1 MSLVWKLMRRHIS
14 LGQLAGFFFANLCG
28 MVIVLLSIQFYQDVA
43 PLFTEGDSFMKKDY
57 IIVSKKVST
66 LGSFVGKSNTFSQ
79 TEIDEIEEQ
88 PFTRGVGEFTPSQFK
103 VSAGVGMEQL
113 GLNLST
119 AMFFES
125 VPDKYVDTNLDGW
138 HFEPG
143 QEEIPIIIPRNYLNL
158 YNFGFAQSR
167 SLPQISEGVIN
178 MVNLE
183 VRIHGGGKRDT
194 YKGKIAGFSN
204 RLNTIL
210 VPESFMTWA
219 NIHYGDGG
227 IRKEPSRL
235 IVEVNNPNDD
245 RLAQFFRERGYD
257 TEDDKLDAGK
267 TTWFLKVIVGI
278 VLSVGLL
285 ISALSFY
292 ILMLSIYLLLQKN
305 TTKLEN
311 LLLIGYGPNRV
322 AFPYQSLTIALNAI
336 VLVLSVCIVLYVR
349 TLYLDLVE
357 QMFPSLNAGSW
368 WLMLVVGILLF
379 LSVSCFNVLA
389 IRKKIASIWMHQN

>member
-43 PLFTEGDSFMKKDY
+43 PVFTEGDSFMKKDY

-66 LGSFVGKSNTFSQ
+66 LGSFVGKSSTFSN
-79 TEIDEIEEQ
+79 TEIEEIEEQ

-125 VPDKYVDTNLDGW
+125 VPDKYVDTSLDGW
-138 HFEPG
+138 QFELG

-183 VRIHGGGKRDT
+183 VRISGGGRMDT

-210 VPESFMTWA
+210 VPESFMAWA
-219 NIHYGDGG
+219 NTHYGEGG

-235 IVEVNNPNDD
+235 IVEVNNPTDD
-245 RLAQFFRERGYD
+245 RIAQFFRERGYD

-322 AFPYQSLTIALNAI
+322 AFPYQSLTILLNAV
-336 VLVLSVCIVLYVR
+336 VLVLSVGIVLYVR

-357 QMFPSLNAGSW
+357 QMFPSLDAGSW

-379 LSVSCFNVLA
+379 VAVSMFNIMA
-389 IRKKIASIWMHQN
+389 IRKKVFSLFLCK

>member
-28 MVIVLLSIQFYQDVA
+28 MVIVLLSIQFYQDVV
-43 PLFTEGDSFMKKDY
+43 PVFTEGDSFMKKDY

-66 LGSFVGKSNTFSQ
+66 LGSFVGKSSTFSQ

-88 PFTRGVGEFTPSQFK
+88 PFTRGVGEFNPSQFK

-143 QEEIPIIIPRNYLNL
+143 QAEIPIIIPRNYLNL

-235 IVEVNNPNDD
+235 IVEVNNPTDD
-245 RLAQFFRERGYD
+245 RIAQFFRERGYD

-379 LSVSCFNVLA
+379 LLVSCFNVLA

>member
-1 MSLVWKLMRRHIS
+1 MSLVWKLMRQHIS

-43 PLFTEGDSFMKKDY
+43 PVFTEGDSFMKKDY

-66 LGSFVGKSNTFSQ
+66 LGSFVGKSSTFSHS
-79 TEIDEIEEQ
+79 EIEEIEDQ

-125 VPDKYVDTNLDGW
+125 VPDKYVDTNLEGW

-143 QEEIPIIIPRNYLNL
+143 QDEIPIIIPRNYLNL
-158 YNFGFAQSR
+158 YNFGFTQSR
-167 SLPQISEGVIN
+167 NLPQISEGVIN

-183 VRIHGGGKRDT
+183 VRIIGGGKRDT

-210 VPESFMTWA
+210 VPESFMAWA
-219 NIHYGDGG
+219 NIHYGEGG

-235 IVEVNNPNDD
+235 IVEVNNPTDD
-245 RLAQFFRERGYD
+245 RIAQFFRERGYD

-285 ISALSFY
+285 ISVLSFY

-311 LLLIGYGPNRV
+311 LLLIGYSPNRV
-322 AFPYQSLTIALNAI
+322 AFPYQSLTITLNAM
-336 VLVLSVCIVLYVR
+336 VLLLSVGIVLYVR
-349 TLYLDLVE
+349 TFYLELVE
-357 QMFPSLNAGSW
+357 QMFPTLDAGSW

-379 LSVSCFNVLA
+379 LAVSFFNVLA
-389 IRKKIASIWMHQN
+389 IRKKIASIWMHKN

>member
-28 MVIVLLSIQFYQDVA
+28 MVIVLLSIQFYRDVA

-66 LGSFVGKSNTFSQ
+66 LGSFVGKSSTFSQ

-235 IVEVNNPNDD
+235 IVEVNNPTDD
-245 RLAQFFRERGYD
+245 RIAQFFRERGYD

>member
-43 PLFTEGDSFMKKDY
+43 PVFTEGDSFMKKDY

-66 LGSFVGKSNTFSQ
+66 LGSFVGKSSTFSNA
-79 TEIDEIEEQ
+79 EIEEIEEQ

-103 VSAGVGMEQL
+103 VSTGVGMEQL

-125 VPDKYVDTNLDGW
+125 VPDKYVDTSLEGW
-138 HFEPG
+138 QFEPG

-167 SLPQISEGVIN
+167 NLPQISEGVIN

-183 VRIHGGGKRDT
+183 VRISGGGRMDT

-210 VPESFMTWA
+210 VPESFMSWA
-219 NIHYGDGG
+219 NTHYGEGG

-235 IVEVNNPNDD
+235 IVEVNNPTDE
-245 RLAQFFRERGYD
+245 RIAQFFRERGYD

-285 ISALSFY
+285 ISVLSFY

-322 AFPYQSLTIALNAI
+322 AFPYQSLTILLNAV
-336 VLVLSVCIVLYVR
+336 VLVLSVGIVLYVR

-389 IRKKIASIWMHQN
+389 IRKKIASIWMHKN

>member
-43 PLFTEGDSFMKKDY
+43 PVFTEGDSFMKKDY

-66 LGSFVGKSNTFSQ
+66 LGSFVGKSSTFSQ

-183 VRIHGGGKRDT
+183 VCIHGGGKRDT

-235 IVEVNNPNDD
+235 IVEVNNPTDE
-245 RLAQFFRERGYD
+245 RIAQFFRERGYD

-322 AFPYQSLTIALNAI
+322 AFPYQTLTIALNAI

-379 LSVSCFNVLA
+379 LLVSCFNVLA

>member
-14 LGQLAGFFFANLCG
+14 LSQLAGFFFANLCG
-28 MVIVLLSIQFYQDVA
+28 MVIVLLSIQFYQDVS
-43 PLFTEGDSFMKKDY
+43 PVFTEGDSFMKKDY
-57 IIVSKKVST
+57 LIVSKKVST
-66 LGSFVGKSNTFSQ
+66 LGSFVGKSSTFSSADV
-79 TEIDEIEEQ
+79 EEMEEQ
-88 PFTRGVGEFTPSQFK
+88 PFTKGVGEFTPSQFQ

-125 VPDKYVDTNLDGW
+125 VPDRYVDVNLDEW

-143 QEEIPIIIPRNYLNL
+143 QDIVPIIIPRNYLNL

-183 VRIHGGGKRDT
+183 VRISGGGRRDT
-194 YKGKIAGFSN
+194 YQGKIAGFSN

-219 NIHYGDGG
+219 NTHYADGNN
-227 IRKEPSRL
+227 RKEPSRL
-235 IVEVNNPNDD
+235 IVEVNNPADD
-245 RLAQFFRERGYD
+245 RIARFFRERGYE

-267 TTWFLKVIVGI
+267 TTWFLKVVVGI

-311 LLLIGYGPNRV
+311 LLLIGYSPNRV
-322 AFPYQSLTIALNAI
+322 ALPYQSLTIGLNAV
-336 VLVLSVCIVLYVR
+336 VLLLSVGIVLYVR
-349 TLYLDLVE
+349 TLYLDVVSR
-357 QMFPSLNAGSW
+357 MFPSLEAGSW
-368 WLMLVVGILLF
+368 WPMLVVGILLF
-379 LSVSCFNVLA
+379 VAVSFFNVVA
-389 IRKKIASIWMHQN
+389 IRKKVQGLFMRK

>member
-14 LGQLAGFFFANLCG
+14 PGQLAGFFFANLCG

-43 PLFTEGDSFMKKDY
+43 PLFTKGDSFMKKDY

-66 LGSFVGKSNTFSQ
+66 LGTMVGKSSVFTAE
-79 TEIDEIEEQ
+79 EIDELKAEE
-88 PFTRGVGEFTPSQFK
+88 FTKGVGEFTPSQFK

-125 VPDKYVDTNLDGW
+125 VPDAYVDVNLDEW

-143 QEEIPIIIPRNYLNL
+143 QEEVPIIIPRNYLNL

-167 SLPQISEGVIN
+167 GLPQISEGVIN
-178 MVNLE
+178 MMNLD
-183 VRIHGGGKRDT
+183 VRISGGGRRDT
-194 YKGKIAGFSN
+194 YRGRIAGFSN

-219 NIHYGDGG
+219 NVHYGEGG
-227 IRKEPSRL
+227 IRREPSRL
-235 IVEVNNPNDD
+235 IVEVDNPTDD
-245 RLAQFFRERGYD
+245 RIARFFREHGYE

-267 TTWFLKVIVGI
+267 TTWFLKIVVGI

-285 ISALSFY
+285 ISVLSFY

-311 LLLIGYGPNRV
+311 LLLIGYGPHRV
-322 AFPYQSLTIALNAI
+322 ALPYQTLTIGLNAV
-336 VLVLSVCIVLYVR
+336 VLLLSVGVVMWVR
-349 TLYLDLVE
+349 TLYLDVVE
-357 QMFPSLNAGSW
+357 KMFPSLDAGGCW
-368 WLMLVVGILLF
+368 VMMAVGLLLF
-379 LSVSCFNVLA
+379 VAVSFFNVVA
-389 IRKKIASIWMHQN
+389 IRKKVLSLF

>member
-43 PLFTEGDSFMKKDY
+43 PVFTEGDSFMKKDY

-66 LGSFVGKSNTFSQ
+66 LGSFVGKSSTFSNA
-79 TEIDEIEEQ
+79 EIEEIEEQ

-103 VSAGVGMEQL
+103 VSTGVGMEQL

-125 VPDKYVDTNLDGW
+125 VPDKYVDTSLEGW
-138 HFEPG
+138 QFEPG

-167 SLPQISEGVIN
+167 NLPQISEGVIN

-183 VRIHGGGKRDT
+183 VRISGGGRMDT
-194 YKGKIAGFSN
+194 YKGRIAGFSN

-210 VPESFMTWA
+210 VPESFMAWA
-219 NIHYGDGG
+219 NTHYGENG
-227 IRKEPSRL
+227 IRKDPSRL
-235 IVEVNNPNDD
+235 IVEVNNPTDE
-245 RLAQFFRERGYD
+245 RIAQFFRERGYD

-322 AFPYQSLTIALNAI
+322 AFPYQSLTILLNAV
-336 VLVLSVCIVLYVR
+336 VLVLSVGIVLYVR

>member
-43 PLFTEGDSFMKKDY
+43 PVFTEGDSFMKKDY

-66 LGSFVGKSNTFSQ
+66 LGSFVGKSSTFSQ

-227 IRKEPSRL
+227 ILKEPSRL
-235 IVEVNNPNDD
+235 IVEVNNPTDD
-245 RLAQFFRERGYD
+245 RIAQFFRERGYD

-322 AFPYQSLTIALNAI
+322 ALPYQVLTIGLNVV
-336 VLVLSVCIVLYVR
+336 VLVLSVGIVLYVR
-349 TLYLDLVE
+349 TLYLDVVE
-357 QMFPSLNAGSW
+357 KMFPALDAGGC
-368 WLMLVVGILLF
+368 WLMLVIGILLF
-379 LSVSCFNVLA
+379 VAVSFFNVVA
-389 IRKKIASIWMHQN
+389 VRKKVASIWMHQS

>member
-43 PLFTEGDSFMKKDY
+43 PVFTEGDSFMKKDY

-66 LGSFVGKSNTFSQ
+66 LGSFVGKSSTFSQ

-235 IVEVNNPNDD
+235 IVEVNNPTDD
-245 RLAQFFRERGYD
+245 RIAQFFRERGYD

>member
-43 PLFTEGDSFMKKDY
+43 PVFTEGDSFMKKDY

-66 LGSFVGKSNTFSQ
+66 LGSFVGKSSTFSNA
-79 TEIDEIEEQ
+79 EIEEIEEQ
-88 PFTRGVGEFTPSQFK
+88 PFIRGVGEFTPSQFK
-103 VSAGVGMEQL
+103 VSTGVGMEQL

-125 VPDKYVDTNLDGW
+125 VPDKYVDTSLEGW
-138 HFEPG
+138 QFEPG

-167 SLPQISEGVIN
+167 NLPQISEGVIN

-183 VRIHGGGKRDT
+183 VRISGGGRMDT
-194 YKGKIAGFSN
+194 YKGRIAGFSN

-210 VPESFMTWA
+210 VPESFMAWA
-219 NIHYGDGG
+219 NTHYGENG
-227 IRKEPSRL
+227 IRKDPSRL
-235 IVEVNNPNDD
+235 IVEVNNPTDE
-245 RLAQFFRERGYD
+245 RIAQFFRERGYD

-322 AFPYQSLTIALNAI
+322 AFPYQSLTILLNAV
-336 VLVLSVCIVLYVR
+336 VLVLSVGIVLYVR

-379 LSVSCFNVLA
+379 VAVSMFNIMA
-389 IRKKIASIWMHQN
+389 IRKKVFSLFLYK